1 MIIKEL
7 RKKLFDVYAEWYSNL
22 SKNAVIKDENISLPY
37 FIYLPDNWAVSP
49 IRILIV
55 GEEGYGYIGG
65 QTDKRVATGDVISKI
80 QNFNHNYFSDK
91 TLNRRPFWRR
101 ISYLRESF
109 PNACFCWTNL
119 DKVHRLKA
127 EGSKSSCK
135 LLKAQREALHE
146 YPILH
151 KEIAIIHPT
160 HVIFCG
166 WYGYSLEKEFNDFDK
181 TICDNL
187 YQNGSDGW
195 KSDGYCTPI
204 LSADSSQY
212 LFTYHP
218 GWCTRNHYEDSVR
231 EKIRDLIL
239 NFNTKDD
246 N

>member
-80 QNFNHNYFSDK
+80 QNFNHNCFSDK

-146 YPILH
+146 YPILQATAG
-151 KEIAIIHPT
+151 KATDIALRFYLPTARNISSRIIPAGVQET
-160 HVIFCG
+160 IMKTV
-166 WYGYSLEKEFNDFDK
+166 LEKK
-181 TICDNL
+181 
-187 YQNGSDGW
+187 
-195 KSDGYCTPI
+195 
-204 LSADSSQY
+204 
-212 LFTYHP
+212 
-218 GWCTRNHYEDSVR
+218 
-231 EKIRDLIL
+231 
-239 NFNTKDD
+239 
-246 N
+246 

>member
-80 QNFNHNYFSDK
+80 QNFNHNCFSDK

-166 WYGYSLEKEFNDFDK
+166 
-181 TICDNL
+181 
-187 YQNGSDGW
+187 SDGW

-212 LFTYHP
+212 IFTYHP